1 MGKCTYH
8 KSRVF
13 IPTERKAEE
22 GEEGEE
28 KKKKYSID
36 CVKFPKLLQKN
47 EKIFILG
54 TESIYEY
61 GLLEENGINGLM
73 NGWTDRPKD
82 REKERQMVE
91 AEKKERGTE
100 EIFFSSCFNDG
111 CFAL

>member
-54 TESIYEY
+54 TESIYE
-61 GLLEENGINGLM
+61 EIWIIRREWNKWINE
-73 NGWTDRPKD
+73 WVDR
-82 REKERQMVE
+82 
-91 AEKKERGTE
+91 
-100 EIFFSSCFNDG
+100 
-111 CFAL
+111 